1 MLRLFLLKY
10 QANPMTLTIS
20 SVAGKAHHTPFMPKA
35 ADNKNAIG
43 RIMTN
48 PRKREITWAGRGTS
62 VEVK

>member
-1 MLRLFLLKY
+1 
-10 QANPMTLTIS
+10 MTLTIS